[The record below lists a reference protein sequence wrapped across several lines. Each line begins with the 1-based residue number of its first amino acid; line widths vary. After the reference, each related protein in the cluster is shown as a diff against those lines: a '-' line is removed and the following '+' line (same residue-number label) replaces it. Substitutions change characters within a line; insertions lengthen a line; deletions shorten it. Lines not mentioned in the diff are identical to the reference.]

1 MISYRTSKV
10 FVPGGLPVLTYNPRK
25 ELKLEENIEKA
36 KDNLCK
42 LLIVTGAT
50 KSGKTVLVKNIFPK
64 EKCVWFDGGSFSSED
79 DFWTDIITQLDG
91 FPDISLTTENDSINR
106 GRAKGK
112 AELTLPIPFPGMPT
126 IGGEAEYEHERKK
139 SLSKTKSR
147 KGSLKTIAIKLM
159 EDKSTPLIIDDFH
172 YIPREKQAS
181 IVRAIKSLI
190 FEGLPVIFIAIP
202 HRRFDAIKVEKEMT
216 GRVENVVIPPW
227 KNHELAKIASTG
239 FPLLNLDVSQK
250 FINKLVNQTIS
261 SPHLMQEFCKELC
274 HLHEIEETSK
284 EIVEINNETILP
296 ELFSKVASAT
306 GKVMFEK
313 LSKGPRQR
321 TDRLKRPTAD
331 GEQPDIYGLVLKAL
345 SNLKPGLDKVDY
357 EELRKEIKEISID
370 KAPEA
375 HEVSRVLEYM
385 SKIASSDESSTPV
398 LDYEKDDRILHITD
412 PFFAYYLRWG
422 TISN

>member
-50 KSGKTVLVKNIFPK
+50 KSGKTVLVKSIFPK

-139 SLSKTKSR
+139 SVSKTKSR

-216 GRVENVVIPPW
+216 GRVENVTIPPW
-227 KNHELAKIASTG
+227 KNYELAKIASTG
-239 FPLLNLDVSQK
+239 FPLLNLDVSVK
-250 FINKLVNQTIS
+250 FINRLVNQAIS

-274 HLHEIEETSK
+274 HLHGIEETSK

-296 ELFSKVASAT
+296 ELFTKVASAT

-321 TDRLKRPTAD
+321 TDRMKRPTAD